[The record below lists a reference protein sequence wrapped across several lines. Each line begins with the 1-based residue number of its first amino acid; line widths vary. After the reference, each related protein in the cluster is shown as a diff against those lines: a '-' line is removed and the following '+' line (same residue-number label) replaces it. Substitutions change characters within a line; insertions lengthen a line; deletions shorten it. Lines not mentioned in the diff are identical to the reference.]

1 MAGSLG
7 IYKSVYIPSHGKHE
21 LTPPRAQYSADWG
34 DYISFAQRLREKAD
48 EKGVDLLVVDCGDRV
63 DGNGL
68 YDASTPKG
76 KYTYSVIKEQHIDV
90 ITTGNHELYQAE
102 TAAREYDQ
110 TVPNFHGN
118 YLASNLDYLNP
129 KTGERIAMAQRY
141 RTFTTKN
148 LGLKVVAFGFLFDF
162 TGNANNTFVQPV
174 SETVKEKWFQ
184 DAIMEEADLFLVAG
198 HVTLN
203 GPEYDAI
210 FRAIRKR
217 NWDTPIH
224 FFGGHSHIRSYH
236 KYDSKAVGIQAGRY
250 LETIGWASINGISK
264 KKQSI
269 IGGGLELRS
278 FSKSLSFGRRY
289 IDTNLYG
296 YHYHTG
302 MNGSTFPT
310 ENGKNVSSIINSS
323 RTTLKLDHTFGCAP
337 RDLWLNR
344 APYPSEN
351 SLLTWLDQEVMPDIV
366 VNDERKNVP
375 RLAMTNSGAMR
386 FDIFKGAFTTDTTY
400 IISPFVS
407 KFRYIKDVPYKSAK
421 RLYDMINTGGPIFE
435 AKSLTSLY
443 LSPPEQLSTKS
454 FDTVTT
460 NNVVRE
466 LADSQHLL
474 TSSQKPAL
482 IPGYTTSDAAGTDG
496 DDTVHS
502 PINFYRVPNVVQS
515 KLSFPKDGEPEKVDV
530 VYIDFIQPW
539 ILVALSFLGETRTSA
554 DTLSY
559 RSETLTDLMASW
571 IKEHWRSDC

>member
-1 MAGSLG
+1 MEART
-7 IYKSVYIPSHGKHE
+7 
-21 LTPPRAQYSADWG
+21 LTLSRPQYSADWG

-76 KYTYSVIKEQHIDV
+76 KYTYDVIREQHIDV
-90 ITTGNHELYQAE
+90 ITTGNHELYQAD

-174 SETVKEKWFQ
+174 SKTIQEQWFQ
-184 DAIMEEADLFLVAG
+184 DAIREEADLFLVAG

-210 FRAIRKR
+210 FRAIRKQ

-236 KYDSKAVGIQAGRY
+236 KYDTKAYGIQAGRY
-250 LETIGWASINGISK
+250 LETIGWASIDGISK
-264 KKQSI
+264 KKKKKAS
-269 IGGGLELRS
+269 GKGSPELRS
-278 FSKSLSFGRRY
+278 AAAELFFGRRY
-289 IDTNLYG
+289 IDANLYG

-302 MNGSTFPT
+302 LNESTFPT
-310 ENGKNVSSIINSS
+310 GHGKNISSIMRSS
-323 RTTLKLDHTFGCAP
+323 RKTLKLDHTFGCAP
-337 RDLWLNR
+337 KDLWLNR
-344 APYPSEN
+344 APYPSVN
-351 SLLTWLDQEVMPDIV
+351 SLLSWLDQEVMPAVV
-366 VNDERKNVP
+366 VNNDRKHVP

-421 RLYDMINTGGPIFE
+421 RLLDLINNEGQIFQQQ
-435 AKSLTSLY
+435 SLQTLA
-443 LSPPEQLSTKS
+443 LSPPEQLSAQLFDKS
-454 FDTVTT
+454 AYAHPGSEDFK
-460 NNVVRE
+460 
-466 LADSQHLL
+466 SQMIL
-474 TSSQKPAL
+474 THKPSL

-502 PINFYRVPNVVQS
+502 PIKFYRVPNVVQS
-515 KLSFPKDGEPEKVDV
+515 KLSFPRDKEPEKVDV

-539 ILVALSFLGETRTSA
+539 ILVALNFLGESVTSA
-554 DTLSY
+554 DTLSL
-559 RSETLTDLMASW
+559 RNETLTELLASW
-571 IKEHWRSDC
+571 IKDNWRSNC